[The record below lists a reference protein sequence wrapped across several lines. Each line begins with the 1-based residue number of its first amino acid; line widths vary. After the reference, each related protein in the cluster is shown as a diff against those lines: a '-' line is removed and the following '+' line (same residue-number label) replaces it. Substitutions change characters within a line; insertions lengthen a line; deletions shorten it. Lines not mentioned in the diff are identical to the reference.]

1 MIRSDVVV
9 IGGGFAGLTAALAAA
24 KRGQT
29 VTLLTYG
36 EGTLPLNSGVI
47 DVFGFQGSVGS
58 LRLSHPPASG

>member
-36 EGTLPLNSGVI
+36 EGTLSRQHSQPQSAARP
-47 DVFGFQGSVGS
+47 SRS
-58 LRLSHPPASG
+58 